1 MRYKLIPHT
10 ADMGIR
16 LTNKTIKGLFEDAA
30 FALFDIL
37 THIEKVKPIFQ
48 RRIFV
53 EAINYDELLNEFLN
67 KLLME
72 FMVKNNLV
80 SKVKVLSIEEG
91 CQNTILSAIIYGE
104 RYDPARHR
112 IKTEIKAI
120 TFHNLYVRKVK
131 SGYEAEVIFDV

>member
-1 MRYKLIPHT
+1 MKYELIPHT

-16 LTNKTIKGLFEDAA
+16 LTNKTIKGLFNDAA

-80 SKVKVLSIEEG
+80 SKVKVLSIDEG
-91 CQNTILSAIIYGE
+91 CKRIVLSAIIYGE
-104 RYDPARHR
+104 SYDAKRHK
-112 IKTEIKAI
+112 IKTEIKAV
-120 TFHNLYVRKVK
+120 TFHNLFVKKVK
-131 SGYEAEVIFDV
+131 LGYQAEVIFDV